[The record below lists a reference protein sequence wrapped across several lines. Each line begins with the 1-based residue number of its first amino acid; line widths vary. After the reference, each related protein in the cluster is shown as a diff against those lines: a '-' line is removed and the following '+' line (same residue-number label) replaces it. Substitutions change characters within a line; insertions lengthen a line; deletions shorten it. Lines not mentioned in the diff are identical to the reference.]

1 MTENLSIFA
10 FIAIGFFAQLIDGSM
25 GMGYKTSTTS
35 LLMALGLPPVLASSS
50 THSAGVFVSAAS
62 AFAHFKLGNVDRKLL
77 WQLAIPGVI
86 GGIIGAI
93 ILTLAPTSWIKP
105 LVSIYLIGMGLRI
118 VLKSL
123 RKRKETE
130 ASGHQR
136 IGTLAGFGGLLDAIG
151 GGGWG
156 PIVTGNLIIAGHEP
170 RIAIGS
176 SNTAE
181 FIVSIAQ
188 TLVFFTLLDSLQWTT
203 VLGLIIG
210 GVIAAP
216 LAAYITQKIPIR
228 RFAILVGLLVI
239 ALSARSLMVALF

>member
-1 MTENLSIFA
+1 MTDNLSILA

-62 AFAHFKLGNVDRKLL
+62 ALAHIKLGNVDKKLL

-93 ILTLAPTSWIKP
+93 ILTFAPTSWIKP
-105 LVSIYLIGMGLRI
+105 FVSVYLIIMGLRI

-123 RKRKETE
+123 RKRKDTD
-130 ASGHQR
+130 GTGYQR
-136 IGTLAGFGGLLDAIG
+136 IGTLAGLGGLLDAIG

-156 PIVTGNLIIAGHEP
+156 PIVTGNLIMAGNEP
-170 RIAIGS
+170 RFAIGT

-181 FIVSIAQ
+181 FIVSVAQ
-188 TLVFFTLLDSLQWTT
+188 TVVFFTLLDNFQWTT

-239 ALSARSLMVALF
+239 FLSARSLLIALF

>member
-62 AFAHFKLGNVDRKLL
+62 ALAHFKLGNVDKKLL

-93 ILTLAPTSWIKP
+93 ILTLTPTSWVKP

-123 RKRKETE
+123 RKRKETAVRE
-130 ASGHQR
+130 HQR